1 MYDEA
6 MEAVHDRLVKK
17 SLTRG
22 LAYTV
27 ELLPNHPWDNR

>member
-1 MYDEA
+1 MYDDA

-22 LAYTV
+22 LTYTV
-27 ELLPNHPWDNR
+27 ELLPNKPWGNR